1 VRRLLVL
8 LAAAAL
14 CAGCVS
20 SALKSDNDA
29 PEIYRLDGA
38 SIAAGADSLPLALS
52 VARPRAASSLDTERI
67 AVVTPGGGFDYFAGV
82 RWADPAPQMLQQ
94 LLVQAFAAD
103 GRFAATVAAPS
114 RVPTDLMLDV
124 ELRQFEAVYADEK
137 SAPRV
142 RVEMQVTLVDSRK
155 GTRVAS
161 FRAAAEAAAAR
172 NRQQSVVA
180 AYDVATDE
188 ALRTVVARV
197 RESTASLAR

>member
-1 VRRLLVL
+1 MSRLLVL
-8 LAAAAL
+8 LAAAAF

-29 PEIYRLDGA
+29 PEVYRLHGA
-38 SIAAGADSLPLALS
+38 SIAGGGDSLSLALS
-52 VARPRAASSLDTERI
+52 VARPRAVPSLDTDRI
-67 AVVTPGGGFDYFAGV
+67 AVVKPGSGFDYFAGV

-124 ELRQFEAVYADEK
+124 ELRKFEAVYADEQ

-155 GTRVAS
+155 GTRVTS
-161 FRAAAEAAAAR
+161 FRAAAEAAAER
-172 NRQQSVVA
+172 NRQQAVVA
-180 AYDVATDE
+180 AFDVATGE
-188 ALRTVVARV
+188 ALKSVLARV
-197 RESTASLAR
+197 RESSAGLAR